1 MPKAR
6 PMSQWENACSQKYA
20 KSLLATIKRV
30 PCVPSRPACH
40 ASATAPSSPAIW
52 TTLPCMTERLSQG

>member
-6 PMSQWENACSQKYA
+6 PTSQWENACSQKYA
-20 KSLLATIKRV
+20 KSLLAIIGRV
-30 PCVPSRPACH
+30 PSVPFRPACH

-52 TTLPCMTERLSQG
+52 TTLPSVTEMLS